1 VETFVVRVWTG
12 DEPNAA
18 QGGGLRGVVEH
29 VSSGGQEPFADAGRL
44 IALLHGLPEGR
55 AKRERVAE
63 FQRRAI
69 R

>member
-12 DEPNAA
+12 DQPDAA

-29 VSSGGQEPFADAGRL
+29 VSSGGHEPFADAGQL
-44 IALLHGLPEGR
+44 IALLNVLPEGR
-55 AKRERVAE
+55 AKREWEAE
-63 FQRRAI
+63 LQRRAI

>member
-12 DEPNAA
+12 DEPDAA

-29 VSSGGQEPFADAGRL
+29 VSSGGQAPFADAGQL
-44 IALLHGLPEGR
+44 MALLQRLPEGS
-55 AKRERVAE
+55 AKREREVE
-63 FQRRAI
+63 LQRRAI